1 MPLAA
6 SNLSFAYP
14 KGPPVFEQIDC
25 EINSGSI
32 TAIVGPNG
40 AGKSTLLRALAGLS
54 PPNSGSITLDDTPV
68 HSISTQS
75 RAQRIA
81 YIAQRSSLA
90 FDFDTRMVV
99 SFGRL
104 ALSRDPAAIN
114 RAIGRFGLSAFA
126 DRPVGSLSV
135 GQQQRVSLARAWA
148 QLNSTKAPDSSVSRY
163 LLADEPTSAMDPKHQ
178 LDTMDAFKELAS
190 LDLGIALVAHDLTL
204 AARFADRAILLTSQG
219 KIEAQGP
226 IQDVLSPDR
235 LTKIFETPFISGDI
249 QGHRV
254 VLPHTPR
261 PPTSDILGYQ

>member
-6 SNLSFAYP
+6 TNLSFAYP
-14 KGPPVFEQIDC
+14 KGPPVLEQMDC
-25 EINSGSI
+25 AINSGSI

-54 PPNSGSITLDDTPV
+54 SLNAGSITLDGTPIQ
-68 HSISTQS
+68 SLTTQS

-81 YIAQRSSLA
+81 YIAQRSILA
-90 FDFDTRMVV
+90 FDFDARMVV

-104 ALSRDPAAIN
+104 ALSKDSAAVD
-114 RAIGRFGLSAFA
+114 RAIDRFGLTAFA

-148 QLNSTKAPDSSVSRY
+148 QLDSTKSPDSSVSRY

-178 LDTMDAFKELAS
+178 LDTMDAFQELAS
-190 LDLGIALVAHDLTL
+190 QGIGIALVAHDLTL
-204 AARFADRAILLTSQG
+204 AARFADRAILLTAQG
-219 KIEAQGP
+219 TIEAQGS
-226 IQDVLSPDR
+226 IQGVLTPDR

-249 QGHRV
+249 EGHRV
-254 VLPHTPR
+254 VLPHAST
-261 PPTSDILGYQ
+261 LNL